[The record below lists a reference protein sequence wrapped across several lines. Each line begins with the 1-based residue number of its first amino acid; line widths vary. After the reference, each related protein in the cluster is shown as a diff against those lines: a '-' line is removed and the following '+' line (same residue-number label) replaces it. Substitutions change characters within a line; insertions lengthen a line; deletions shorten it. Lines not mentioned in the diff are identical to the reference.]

1 MAAPSC
7 IFFPYFPS
15 TKWSVREGCRFR
27 PMDMSPGREKD
38 RGVVELDLLRASG
51 SRVGEQKEVVL
62 VRRTLIILAVALF
75 TVALSG
81 PASAQPKGPGSFTFH
96 LECENGAE
104 FDILV
109 PVGQS
114 FAALVQGSNSV
125 AVLKGVD
132 LNFDGTPEILVPG
145 FSLDDL
151 TACTVFEAGEPI
163 FLSFAL
169 LTPRQG

>member
-1 MAAPSC
+1 
-7 IFFPYFPS
+7 
-15 TKWSVREGCRFR
+15 
-27 PMDMSPGREKD
+27 
-38 RGVVELDLLRASG
+38 
-51 SRVGEQKEVVL
+51 VVL

-125 AVLKGVD
+125 AVLKGID
-132 LNFDGTPEILVPG
+132 LDFDGTPEILVPG

-169 LTPRQG
+169 LTPRQR

>member
-1 MAAPSC
+1 VLPE
-7 IFFPYFPS
+7 PRR
-15 TKWSVREGCRFR
+15 RE
-27 PMDMSPGREKD
+27 
-38 RGVVELDLLRASG
+38 
-51 SRVGEQKEVVL
+51 KEVVL
-62 VRRTLIILAVALF
+62 VRRTLIILAMALF
-75 TVALSG
+75 TLALSG

-132 LNFDGTPEILVPG
+132 EDFDGTPEFLVPG

-163 FLSFAL
+163 FLFLRAVDSSPAIAGTTNAACGSMSRHRSIL
-169 LTPRQG
+169 LCPRVTRA

>member
-1 MAAPSC
+1 
-7 IFFPYFPS
+7 
-15 TKWSVREGCRFR
+15 
-27 PMDMSPGREKD
+27 MDMSPGREKD

-114 FAALVQGSNSV
+114 SAALVQGSNSV
-125 AVLKGVD
+125 AVLKGLD
-132 LNFDGTPEILVPG
+132 LDFDGTPEFLVPG
-145 FSLDDL
+145 FDLDDL

-163 FLSFAL
+163 FLAYGL